1 MWGRRK
7 NLNHLI
13 RDGDNYFCEMSLKRE
28 YTQDSWSLLDSGQT
42 IVTIKETIEEN
53 TVRVQ
58 VSGSLRSDTEH
69 YFQDE
74 LIALST
80 VGKDIVVDCKEI
92 QYMANACQLALLNV
106 QQRMDSMRRGSLTL
120 CNVPP
125 EIYADF
131 EKTNLHELL
140 MIE

>member
-1 MWGRRK
+1 
-7 NLNHLI
+7 
-13 RDGDNYFCEMSLKRE
+13 MSLNRE
-28 YTQDSWSLLDSGQT
+28 YSQDSWSLCDNGQT
-42 IVTIKETIEEN
+42 IVTIKETIEDN
-53 TVRVQ
+53 TVRVV

-80 VGKDIVVDCKEI
+80 VGKDIVVDCKDL
-92 QYMANACQLALLNV
+92 QYMANSCQLALLNV
-106 QQRMDSMRRGSLTL
+106 QQRMDSMNRGSLTL

-125 EIYADF
+125 SIYADF

>member
-1 MWGRRK
+1 
-7 NLNHLI
+7 
-13 RDGDNYFCEMSLKRE
+13 MSLKRV
-28 YTQDSWSLLDSGQT
+28 YAQDSWSLCDNGQV
-42 IVTIKETIEEN
+42 IVTVREAIEEN
-53 TVRVQ
+53 TVRVT

-80 VGKDIVVDCKEI
+80 VGKDIVVDCKEL
-92 QYMANACQLALLNV
+92 QYIANACQLALLSV
-106 QQRMDSMRRGSLTL
+106 QQKMDSMGRGSLTL

-125 EIYADF
+125 SIYADF